1 MINPHW
7 KALCWL
13 LAAAIG
19 WLLPWETASAQ
30 RWAEAMFD
38 HTSHNFGMVAR
49 GAKVEHAFPLKNLY
63 VEDVH
68 IASVRTSCG
77 CTQPSFTK
85 DTLKTFETAAIIAT
99 IDTRGF
105 LGRKDATIT
114 VTFDKPYPA
123 EVQLHTYVYI
133 RSDVV
138 FEPGAV
144 LFNGVSQGT
153 PAERAV
159 RLHYAGRS
167 DWRIVKVVPSADFL
181 DVQINETGR
190 GAGEVLYQLVV
201 TLKPNAPAGYLQEQ
215 IELFTNDA
223 LAEAQRLVLP
233 VEGSVVPQ
241 VSVQPTQLALGAV
254 AAGQT
259 VTKNIVIQARRPF
272 RTLSITGPDDRFTF
286 VLPETPKSVQV
297 IPVIFKASGA
307 AGPVSGTIL
316 IETDLQGYE
325 KLQVPVLGSVSGK
338 ESVSGG
344 KQSAAANKEPVSG
357 AKPLATGSNEP
368 AVPRTE

>member
-7 KALCWL
+7 KTLCWL
-13 LAAAIG
+13 LAGTIA
-19 WLLPWETASAQ
+19 WLLSWQAASAQ
-30 RWAEAMFD
+30 KWAEAMFD

-68 IASVRTSCG
+68 IASVRTSCL

-85 DTLKTFETAAIIAT
+85 DTLKTFETAAVIAT

-144 LFNGVSQGT
+144 LFNGVPQGT

-159 RLHYAGRS
+159 RLHYAGRN
-167 DWRIVKVVPSADFL
+167 DWKIVKVVPSADFL

-201 TLKPNAPAGYLQEQ
+201 TLKPNARAGYLQEQ

-254 AAGQT
+254 AVGQT

-272 RTLSITGPDDRFTF
+272 RTLAITGPDDRFTF

-316 IETDLQGYE
+316 IETDLPGFQ
-325 KLQVPVLGSVSGK
+325 KLQVPVLGSVSG
-338 ESVSGG
+338 G
-344 KQSAAANKEPVSG
+344 QSAAAGEGLGFGPTPSPSG
-357 AKPLATGSNEP
+357 SDETAT
-368 AVPRTE
+368 PRTE